1 MINLNALDLS
11 YVESMVKYFV
21 SNWYITLPTALFFYI
36 FPNLVEWVS
45 IFAFGVVIG
54 GEFVSPLLTSWLT
67 NLKFEILNS
76 VKPELVNIVIAV
88 LCGVIFYGLYKAVIF
103 MGSFVISF
111 LASLFLLR
119 TFFGNGLEWYI
130 TLVIGIIVGTIAGLF
145 ASKNS
150 SKFIELFAVI
160 FGSFVISAVGI
171 ALFRT
176 YVYPL
181 ANIVYLW
188 VILILF
194 LVLLFS
200 RIKILWGNSK

>member
-1 MINLNALDLS
+1 MINLNTLDLS
-11 YVESMVKYFV
+11 YVESLVNYFV
-21 SNWYITLPTALFFYI
+21 SNWYIMLPIAVFFYL
-36 FPNLVEWVS
+36 FPNLVESVS

-54 GEFVSPLLTSWLT
+54 GGYVSPLITSWLT
-67 NLKFEILNS
+67 SLKLEILSS
-76 VKPELVNIVIAV
+76 VRPELVNIIIAV
-88 LCGVIFYGLYKAVIF
+88 LCGVIFYGIYKAAIF

-111 LASLFLLR
+111 FASLFLLR
-119 TFFGNGLEWYI
+119 TFFGSGLEWYI
-130 TLVIGIIVGTIAGLF
+130 TLVIGSIIGIIAGSF

-150 SKFIELFAVI
+150 SKFIGLFAII

-181 ANIVYLW
+181 ANVVYLW